1 MLQRAASNAYS
12 WWWASH
18 IRTKQSKWLEQ
29 NLQDLE
35 EKVAYTLK
43 LIEEDGDSF
52 AKRAEMYYK
61 KRPELISFVEEA
73 YRAYR
78 ALAERYDHISTELQN
93 ANTTI
98 ARVCPEQVPF
108 MDDDDEDPTPRGP
121 KKPPVQTANIPKVP
135 NLPKKDLK
143 GMITLANKKLRPSK
157 SSKKASAA
165 KVVKSGLSKAEGL
178 KEIDKLQKQIL
189 TLQTDKEFVKSSY
202 ENWLAKYWDI
212 EEQIKE
218 LQQRVYS
225 LQDEFGQGIVIEDEE
240 ARTLMAAAA
249 LKSCRET
256 LTQMEEEQEKS
267 AEEAKIERKRIKDA
281 RDKFESLKH
290 EFIGNEG
297 SKKIPHVK
305 DDSVKAV
312 EESDRSDID
321 VVGTA
326 RDREDL
332 ELLREKIKEQLEF
345 GSSGSLTVTE
355 MAEKIDEVVSKV
367 VNLETSFSS
376 QTTLVQRLRTETD
389 ELQAQIRTLEDD
401 KASLINDKKDLSS
414 KLVEME
420 EKLLRLQ
427 DLNRSVED
435 QNYRFQTHLTEARY
449 NIDHL
454 SHKLKIQ
461 KTDEE
466 LEISSENVEKYPL
479 RVELHKEIEGEDAA
493 LNPNNDLKELQ
504 SAQLSEEIEVKK
516 LAEEENK
523 SPAKVQFEK
532 GVEGSEGAANIASE
546 NLHSAKPDE
555 EFKSSD
561 SIQNEEESM
570 VEVVSIEES
579 KEQEEK
585 LNHGDVPKKTRDVQT
600 EIVNDTREQELTDT
614 PGNQGEVGQNQE
626 NDEPGKP
633 VEGSQKQLK
642 EEMQT
647 EVANDTKEYELTD
660 TPGSRQEV
668 AGRYQANDEPLKL
681 VEGSQKLMKLEMQAE
696 NVNDITE
703 QELTNSPGNQGEVV
717 GQYQG
722 NDEPGKLVE
731 GSQKQMKEE
740 KIEEQA
746 ASTKPDHFVNVQSR
760 EQAAEQE
767 CEPDW
772 KEMFLKGMENRE
784 KTILAEYTT
793 VLRNYK
799 EAKKKLDESGVKTR
813 DSNDVAKM
821 QLEELRSANTEKD
834 EEILSLRQKLSI
846 LQAAFGEYNN
856 LDYQSEA
863 TGTRP
868 TDREVEV
875 VVIHG
880 EQPQPTSET
889 EEKFRMDIDELLEEN
904 LDFWLRFSASFHQ
917 IQKFDTEVKDLK
929 NDISKLVS
937 KLEEKQRK
945 QEGSSTARYA
955 LKSDGR
961 PLYKHMG
968 EIQTELTL
976 WIEKCLLLKEELT
989 SRCSSLSNIQE
1000 EITKALKT
1008 SAEDDDFKF
1017 TSYQAAKFQGEV
1029 LNMKQENNKVAEE
1042 LQAGLDHVKNLQIE
1056 VEKTLSMLGE
1066 KFGLSDSKSQK
1077 LEHSNSRSSVPL
1089 RSFIFGVK
1097 QKKQRSSFFF
1107 SMHPALTR
1115 KYNGFRTGVK

>member
-165 KVVKSGLSKAEGL
+165 KLVKSGLSKAEGL

-321 VVGTA
+321 VVRTA
-326 RDREDL
+326 QDREDL
-332 ELLREKIKEQLEF
+332 ESLREKIKEQLEF

-376 QTTLVQRLRTETD
+376 QTALVQRLRTETD

-420 EKLLRLQ
+420 EKLLRLH

-435 QNYRFQTHLTEARY
+435 QNYSFQTHLTEARY

-493 LNPNNDLKELQ
+493 LDPNDDLKELQ
-504 SAQLSEEIEVKK
+504 SAQLSEEIEVKI

-532 GVEGSEGAANIASE
+532 GIEGSEGLANIASE
-546 NLHSAKPDE
+546 NLHAEKPDE

-561 SIQNEEESM
+561 SIQNEEEST
-570 VEVVSIEES
+570 VEIVSIEES

-668 AGRYQANDEPLKL
+668 AGRYQANDEPRKL
-681 VEGSQKLMKLEMQAE
+681 
-696 NVNDITE
+696 
-703 QELTNSPGNQGEVV
+703 
-717 GQYQG
+717 
-722 NDEPGKLVE
+722 
-731 GSQKQMKEE
+731 
-740 KIEEQA
+740 
-746 ASTKPDHFVNVQSR
+746 
-760 EQAAEQE
+760 AAEQE

-834 EEILSLRQKLSI
+834 EEIQSLRQKLSI

-863 TGTRP
+863 TSTRP

-1066 KFGLSDSKSQK
+1066 KFGLSDAKSQK